1 MAENNSIID
10 EICRRSRTIAADIPF
25 LVEPLTPQRGRAY
38 ILQHIHRNRL
48 LSGVIRPAWVSRC
61 PDFEIVCKT
70 IDQMREELVHDDAID
85 QPHSK
90 LLRQFGRNIG
100 LADAEMAAAR
110 PRPLVE
116 VAFNVWE
123 NVARTR
129 HWVAGWLSSS
139 VDEFIAFDETT
150 INFQPEV
157 WKRTFGLDDDQV
169 FFFTYHEHAD
179 DDHAG
184 AKVWAPIDKYIVDE
198 RERQDI
204 LDALGLSLNALK
216 LFYQGVCELS
226 DQL

>member
-1 MAENNSIID
+1 MAANNSIID
-10 EICRRSRTIAADIPF
+10 EICLRARTIVADIPF

-38 ILQHIHRNRL
+38 ILQHIHRNQL

-61 PDFEIVCKT
+61 PESEIVCKT
-70 IDQMREELVHDDAID
+70 IDQMREELVHDDAIE
-85 QPHSK
+85 QAHTK

-100 LADAEMAAAR
+100 LSDAEMAASR

-139 VDEFIAFDETT
+139 VDEFIAFDQMTS
-150 INFQPEV
+150 NFQPEV

-169 FFFTYHEHAD
+169 FFLIYHEHAD

-184 AKVWAPIDKYIVDE
+184 AKVWAPIEKYIVDE

-204 LDALGLSLNALK
+204 LDALDLSLFALK
-216 LFYQGVCELS
+216 LFYQGVCKLS